1 MNFLFFILTL
11 LSTSYVHAHPFADYS
26 GDFKIKNKEC
36 WINNDRT
43 ALCPI
48 KRIQIVSTYNGFCVY
63 EYNFSEERKQHCG
76 HEYDQKIKKADGYV
90 YKQAW
95 FEPEQRDLAEWMSIE
110 FNESYKNKRII
121 KITGQP
127 RKFLLELKR
136 MDINYG
142 QEMNDLIV
150 TKKIWLEK

>member
-1 MNFLFFILTL
+1 MKFIMISTL
-11 LSTSYVHAHPFADYS
+11 LIFTSIAQSHPFSDYA

-48 KRIQIVSTYNGFCVY
+48 KRIQIVSTYNGFCIY

-76 HEYDQKIKKADGYV
+76 HEYNQKLKTVDGYI

-95 FEPEQRDLAEWMSIE
+95 FESEVQDSAKWIGIE
-110 FNESYKNKRII
+110 YNESFKNKRMI

-127 RKFLLELKR
+127 KKFLLELNR
-136 MDINYG
+136 SDINYG

>member
-1 MNFLFFILTL
+1 MKYIIFTITIVIA
-11 LSTSYVHAHPFADYS
+11 SIAQSHPFSEFAGDY
-26 GDFKIKNKEC
+26 KIKNKEC

-48 KRIQIVSTYNGFCVY
+48 KRVQIVSTYNGFCVY
-63 EYNFSEERKQHCG
+63 EYNFSDERKQHCG
-76 HEYDQKIKKADGYV
+76 HEYNQKIKKLDGYV

-95 FEPEQRDLAEWMSIE
+95 FEPEQRDLAEWMSVE
-110 FNESYKNKRII
+110 FSETYKNKKII
-121 KITGQP
+121 KIRGQP
-127 RKFLLELKR
+127 RKFLLELTR

-150 TKKIWLEK
+150 SKKIWLEK